1 MLFIIAS
8 VVLTGCTT
16 RGKYAAMRC
25 GLDSINQ
32 CNRNDLPFTVQD
44 VEPYVNFFDKH
55 GKPNDQL
62 LAHYLLGRA
71 YYESHEAPMA
81 LQCYHEAIECADT
94 TQKDCDFKQLSRVYA
109 QMAQIF
115 YDQGLYR
122 QQLESDK
129 QAEEFAW
136 IAKDT
141 LAALM
146 CYEQCYFAYDK
157 LGINDSASYVRDNV
171 ASKYEKYGYPSNA
184 AIVLS
189 YSLSNLIRN
198 QEYSKAK
205 YYMTIYESKSGL
217 FDSCGNIARGHE
229 IYYKVLGFYYMGIGK
244 KDSAEYWFRKE
255 LRDSKT
261 FINQHAASKGLAELY
276 QSTYQ
281 LDSAARYYQYAYNI
295 LDSIFSQKTTK
306 EVERMQAMYDY
317 TRHQKAA
324 RREEKKATFRAQ
336 IIWICIGL
344 IILLCIAGYIIYEE
358 SARKRKDI
366 EQKYLSSL
374 DIIMQARQDI
384 AKLEAHKI
392 ENSELIA
399 EKKQLIHKQKDYL
412 KTLSEESIIYKQFLI
427 KGQEPTL
434 QELDQ
439 IKEQV
444 FELFPDFCSF
454 MSTHEKMLNDKEYK
468 TCILVRAGFNPK
480 SISNMLGVGPSYI
493 SNIRSEML
501 QKLFGKAGTPKD
513 FDKLLRNI
521 C

>member
-1 MLFIIAS
+1 M
-8 VVLTGCTT
+8 CN
-16 RGKYAAMRC
+16 GKDYNNQSGAAY
-25 GLDSINQ
+25 GL
-32 CNRNDLPFTVQD
+32 
-44 VEPYVNFFDKH
+44 
-55 GKPNDQL
+55 
-62 LAHYLLGRA
+62 
-71 YYESHEAPMA
+71 A
-81 LQCYHEAIECADT
+81 L
-94 TQKDCDFKQLSRVYA
+94 V
-109 QMAQIF
+109 
-115 YDQGLYR
+115 
-122 QQLESDK
+122 
-129 QAEEFAW
+129 
-136 IAKDT
+136 
-141 LAALM
+141 
-146 CYEQCYFAYDK
+146 YEQSD
-157 LGINDSASYVRDNV
+157 IPDST
-171 ASKYEKYGYPSNA
+171 
-184 AIVLS
+184 
-189 YSLSNLIRN
+189 
-198 QEYSKAK
+198 AK
-205 YYMTIYESKSGL
+205 YYKLAYAMN
-217 FDSCGNIARGHE
+217 DS
-229 IYYKVLGFYYMGIGK
+229 M
-244 KDSAEYWFRKE
+244 
-255 LRDSKT
+255 
-261 FINQHAASKGLAELY
+261 HA
-276 QSTYQ
+276 
-281 LDSAARYYQYAYNI
+281 
-295 LDSIFSQKTTK
+295 QKATE

-317 TRHQKAA
+317 TRHQEAA

-344 IILLCIAGYIIYEE
+344 IILLCIVGYIIYEE

-501 QKLFGKAGTPKD
+501 QILFGKAGTPKD